1 MSDEKLNN
9 EFNSLNEEEMEC
21 TLSEDNYENN
31 LEDIQSKIDSNVI
44 DEENTKNNEEKDKQI
59 KELEDKYLR
68 AYADFE
74 NVKKRLER
82 EKYSALEYANESI
95 LKDFIPILDTLE
107 SALKS
112 MEISDVKDGIESK
125 NIIKNIENGIQ
136 LVIDNF
142 NKVLSKYKVE
152 EIPTNVDF
160 DPNVHDA
167 ILQVKDSNKENGDI
181 AQVIQKG
188 YKYKDRLLRP
198 SMVSIVKND

>member
-1 MSDEKLNN
+1 MSDENLNN
-9 EFNSLNEEEMEC
+9 EFLSLNEEEIKQ
-21 TLSEDNYENN
+21 TLKEDS
-31 LEDIQSKIDSNVI
+31 SKLDSNECVNSMNEL
-44 DEENTKNNEEKDKQI
+44 DSNEEKEKDKKI

-82 EKYSALEYANESI
+82 EKYSSLEYANENI
-95 LKDFIPILDTLE
+95 LKDFIPVLDTLE

-112 MEISDVKDGIESK
+112 IELSEVKDNCESK
-125 NIIKNIENGIQ
+125 NIIRNIENGIE

-142 NKVLSKYKVE
+142 NKVLGKHQVE
-152 EIPTNVDF
+152 LIPTNGEF
-160 DPNVHDA
+160 DPNIHNA

>member
-9 EFNSLNEEEMEC
+9 EFDCLSEEEIKR
-21 TLSEDNYENN
+21 TLKE
-31 LEDIQSKIDSNVI
+31 DSNENI
-44 DEENTKNNEEKDKQI
+44 DTNDLSSTLEEDSNANNEEKDRKI

-82 EKYSALEYANESI
+82 EKYSSLEYANENI
-95 LKDFIPILDTLE
+95 LKDFLSILDTLE

-112 MEISDVKDGIESK
+112 IELSHVKDNCESK

-142 NKVLSKYKVE
+142 NKVLGKHQVE
-152 EIPTNVDF
+152 LIPTDGEF
-160 DPNVHDA
+160 DPNIHNA
-167 ILQVKDSNKENGDI
+167 ILQVKDENKENGSI
-181 AQVIQKG
+181 SLTIQKG